1 LGKEGNTLVVK
12 TSDRDNILAQIS
24 AQAAKYKRDPEI
36 FAELQTL
43 RKNVRDIFNKGL
55 QPGDD
60 IMEELYFLDKGTRDV
75 LAKMSKNYDR
85 IVTPADFQKIAK
97 IMSEHLELRVPIL
110 KEFTQYFG
118 RLGEDFL
125 KHAKPK
131 NSAIPWKE
139 AFKVKML
146 GDRES
151 GYRFP
156 RHVARLLGVSPNKSF
171 SEQMLE
177 KFPFW
182 KPNGTLSEFIYGVKY
197 PDKRAN
203 KLNLVKVGIK
213 KIDKKFTI
221 VFSRANKLPKSWTN
235 VPWVNFDKKVLE
247 QNYTKKFEERLTY
260 KNEDGEWVN
269 NIVQIPQKTEAS
281 WWDQVVN
288 KEGTINDI
296 ADAGKA
302 KTAFGVNGNH
312 SNDAVLVKRFHEW
325 GADNKIPTSTIH
337 DAFFTNAGQMLQAR
351 HALRKIYADTL
362 EVNIIKEVL
371 DEMKRRGLSQE
382 LYDKYLQDAID
393 RGLIP
398 VKGKS
403 VIGGRTLKEEDILKK
418 DQILQEVK
426 ENFDDDRY
434 WYGVG

>member
-1 LGKEGNTLVVK
+1 
-12 TSDRDNILAQIS
+12 
-24 AQAAKYKRDPEI
+24 
-36 FAELQTL
+36 
-43 RKNVRDIFNKGL
+43 
-55 QPGDD
+55 
-60 IMEELYFLDKGTRDV
+60 
-75 LAKMSKNYDR
+75 
-85 IVTPADFQKIAK
+85 
-97 IMSEHLELRVPIL
+97 
-110 KEFTQYFG
+110 
-118 RLGEDFL
+118 
-125 KHAKPK
+125 
-131 NSAIPWKE
+131 
-139 AFKVKML
+139 
-146 GDRES
+146 
-151 GYRFP
+151 
-156 RHVARLLGVSPNKSF
+156 
-171 SEQMLE
+171 
-177 KFPFW
+177 
-182 KPNGTLSEFIYGVKY
+182 
-197 PDKRAN
+197 
-203 KLNLVKVGIK
+203 
-213 KIDKKFTI
+213 
-221 VFSRANKLPKSWTN
+221 